1 MKKYLLGALA
11 LPLAFAACTNDDF
24 ESINNNESQALNGE
38 TIELPENFALVGA
51 KQNADTRAG
60 MVEDQS
66 GVDRLGWFPVAET
79 LNETTILDEKNWD
92 HIGLAWAGTSNDGK
106 VYTNYDFTHYGWLN
120 NDATAPN
127 YDNCNDN
134 VLTNGVW
141 FTGAIAQANQF
152 VKWNGS
158 AETQV
163 GDFYVTNHYEFN
175 KSTFTAA
182 GVGANRG
189 LFRTSFGTIFGGN
202 YVVYYP
208 YNPDLK
214 DIDYLKA
221 ISPSRF
227 TNAENAVKNINVKYD
242 GDYKSALAP
251 ELFNIG
257 RTSIEGGTQAAEFEL
272 HQLSGMIGVDVR
284 NESGVAINNIT
295 SVALYAKKGGFY
307 TSVSLDANKIAT
319 KDDVAKGAALYVNDG
334 KAETT
339 ATLISTA
346 ADASNGVNLTDDKY
360 TRFTFAALPTT
371 IDEYIV
377 IVQDKDGNSY
387 AEEGSN
393 LVIPAGKWADKITIT
408 LTKALSSAELYAY
421 DEASFATAL
430 AKANAFVGT
439 NGNKSTI
446 NLLGAVELTK
456 KDYNIRANVTVKAMT
471 ANDKLIITRQKGSSV
486 TLSAFIGSTLDCD
499 VDIQG
504 VGCCGLNPGLLNMNG
519 TLAANR
525 TINNFGSTIAFGKG
539 ATSGNKVTSI
549 IKGTINNTI
558 DKEDEAEKPS
568 SIVIGKYTTVSLYG
582 TLNNEEGNSVTVETA
597 GTTNTGED
605 GTLNIYAN
613 GKMLNNGDM
622 TIYGNVATEN
632 SGVFENYAN
641 VTVKVS
647 AQITGK
653 GVTYQDLD
661 AAYIC
666 EVNSL
671 VRYNDAINNSK
682 DAIHF
687 TTLVRFIDVNPDAD
701 VEYTLAPN
709 TTDGKITNKSDRP
722 IDFESAI
729 SAGNQLTLNG
739 KLDADGVTTIPTT
752 IGKLT
757 IVNGG
762 LTMKHANLTMAALEI
777 NHKEGVDRWTN
788 FQEVLKVTGNVDI
801 ANFNPGTAGDN
812 LLSFEKGVEIGGN
825 LTVNNTNSNNV
836 EFAKGTTST
845 INGGVTV
852 AKMGMMKF
860 EANSVTTIK
869 GDAGF
874 ANDGKVDITPQTA
887 VGGSD
892 VAARVICKSFTNFG
906 KTNNWLNGSYP
917 QDIL

>member
-60 MVEDQS
+60 MIAN
-66 GVDRLGWFPVAET
+66 RLGWFPVAET
-79 LNETTILDEKNWD
+79 LDATTILDEKNWD

-120 NDATAPN
+120 SDATEPV
-127 YDNCNDN
+127 YDKCKNN

-141 FTGAIAQANQF
+141 FTGDTDQPNQF

-158 AETQV
+158 AEAQV
-163 GDFYVTNHYEFN
+163 TGFYDTDHYN
-175 KSTFTAA
+175 FTEDVFKTV

-202 YVVYYP
+202 YLVYYP

-221 ISPSRF
+221 ISTNRF
-227 TNAENAVKNINVKYD
+227 MNAENKAVNIDEKYD

-251 ELFNIG
+251 ELFNVG
-257 RTSIEGGTQAAEFEL
+257 RTSIEGGTQAAEFTL
-272 HQLSGMIGVDVR
+272 AQLSGMIAVDVR
-284 NESGVAINNIT
+284 NESGNVINNIM

-319 KDDVAKGAALYVNDG
+319 NNDVAKGAALYVNDG

-346 ADASNGVNLTDDKY
+346 TDATYGVSLYDKQY

-377 IVQDKDGNSY
+377 IVQDKEGNSY

-393 LVIPAGKWADKITIT
+393 LVIPAGAWAGKITVT
-408 LTKALSSAELYAY
+408 LKKALNSAELYAY

-430 AKANAFVGT
+430 TKANAYVGT

-456 KDYNIRANVTVKAMT
+456 SYGINANVTVKAMT
-471 ANDKLIITRQKGSSV
+471 ANDKLIITRQKGTSV
-486 TLSAFIGSTLDCD
+486 TLSAFKNSTLDCD

-519 TLAANR
+519 NLAANR
-525 TINNFGSTIAFGKG
+525 TINNFGSKIVFGKD

-549 IKGTINNTI
+549 INGTINNTI
-558 DKEDEAEKPS
+558 DKEDEAETPS
-568 SIVIGKYTTVSLYG
+568 SIVIGKYTTVSLNG

-597 GTTNTGED
+597 ETGITGED

-622 TIYGNVATEN
+622 TIYGNVATQN
-632 SGVFENYAN
+632 GGAFENN
-641 VTVKVS
+641 ETVTVKVS

-653 GVTYQDLD
+653 GVTVQAED

-666 EVNSL
+666 EVNSE
-671 VRYNDAINNSK
+671 VRYNDAINNRE
-682 DAIHF
+682 DAIHP
-687 TTLVRFIDVNPDAD
+687 TTLVRFIDTATPAD

-709 TTDGKITNKSDRP
+709 TADGRITNKSDRT

-729 SAGNQLTLNG
+729 SAGKQLTLNG

-825 LTVNNTNSNNV
+825 LIVNNTNSNNV

-906 KTNNWLNGSYP
+906 DTNKWLNGSYP

>member
-38 TIELPENFALVGA
+38 AIELPENFALVGA

-60 MVEDQS
+60 MIN
-66 GVDRLGWFPVAET
+66 GHIGWFPVAEN
-79 LNETTILDEKNWD
+79 LDATTILDEKNWD

-106 VYTNYDFTHYGWLN
+106 VYTNYDFTHYGWLYN
-120 NDATAPN
+120 GETEPN
-127 YDNCNDN
+127 YDKCNDN

-141 FTGAIAQANQF
+141 FTGNATPTDQFKSAQGNVTTFWDSSNNIYKFDESAFQTAN
-152 VKWNGS
+152 
-158 AETQV
+158 V
-163 GDFYVTNHYEFN
+163 GE
-175 KSTFTAA
+175 
-182 GVGANRG
+182 NRG

-202 YVVYYP
+202 YLVYYP

-227 TNAENAVKNINVKYD
+227 TNADNKVVSINTTYN
-242 GDYKSALAP
+242 GDYRSALAP
-251 ELFNIG
+251 ELFNVG
-257 RTSIEGGTQAAEFEL
+257 RTSIEGGTQAAEFSL
-272 HQLSGMIGVDVR
+272 AQLSGMIGVDVR
-284 NESGVAINNIT
+284 NESGVEISNIT

-339 ATLISTA
+339 ATLISTS
-346 ADASNGVNLTDDKY
+346 ADASNGVNLTDDTY

-393 LVIPAGKWADKITIT
+393 LVIPAGAWADKITIT

-430 AKANAFVGT
+430 AKANAY
-439 NGNKSTI
+439 GNKSTI

-456 KDYNIRANVTVKAMT
+456 SYGINANVTVEAMT
-471 ANDKLIITRQKGSSV
+471 ANDKLIITRQKTNQV
-486 TLSAFIGSTLDCD
+486 TLSAFRGSTLDCD

-504 VGCCGLNPGLLNMNG
+504 VGCCGLKPGLLNMNG
-519 TLAANR
+519 NLAANR
-525 TINNFGSTIAFGKG
+525 TINNFGSKIVFGKD

-549 IKGTINNTI
+549 INGTINNTI
-558 DKEDEAEKPS
+558 DKEDEAETPS

-632 SGVFENYAN
+632 GGVFENYAN

-687 TTLVRFIDVNPDAD
+687 TTLVRFIDVNPVAD

-709 TTDGKITNKSDRP
+709 TTDGKITNKSDRT

-729 SAGNQLTLNG
+729 SAGKQLTLNG

-825 LTVNNTNSNNV
+825 LIVNNTNSNNV

-906 KTNNWLNGSYP
+906 DTNKWLNGSYP

>member
-141 FTGAIAQANQF
+141 FTGVNAQANQF

-163 GDFYVTNHYEFN
+163 TNFYVTDHYEFN

-257 RTSIEGGTQAAEFEL
+257 RTSIEGGTQAAEFTL
-272 HQLSGMIGVDVR
+272 AQLSGMIAVDVR
-284 NESGVAINNIT
+284 NESGAPINDIT
-295 SVALYAKKGGFY
+295 SVALYAKEGGFY

-319 KDDVAKGAALYVNDG
+319 NGDVTKGAALYVNDG

-346 ADASNGVNLTDDKY
+346 ADASNGVDLTDDTY

-393 LVIPAGKWADKITIT
+393 LVIPAGAWADKITIT

-421 DEASFATAL
+421 DEASFETAL
-430 AKANAFVGT
+430 IKANAYVAT
-439 NGNKSTI
+439 PGNTSVI

-456 KDYNIRANVTVKAMT
+456 NYTIKANVTVKAMT

-519 TLAANR
+519 NLAANR
-525 TINNFGSTIAFGKG
+525 TINNFGSKIVFGKD

-549 IKGTINNTI
+549 INGTINNTI
-558 DKEDEAEKPS
+558 DKEDEAETPS
-568 SIVIGKYTTVSLYG
+568 SIEIGAYTTVSLNG
-582 TLNNEEGNSVTVETA
+582 TLNNEKGNSVTVKA
-597 GTTNTGED
+597 GDGITGND
-605 GTLNIYAN
+605 GTLNIYED
-613 GKMLNNGDM
+613 GKMFNNGDM
-622 TIYGNVATEN
+622 TIYGNVATQN
-632 SGVFENYAN
+632 GGAFENYAT

-653 GVTYQDLD
+653 GVTVQAEN

-682 DAIHF
+682 DAIHY
-687 TTLVRFIDVNPDAD
+687 TTLVRFIDVNPVAD
-701 VEYTLAPN
+701 VEYTFAPN
-709 TTDGKITNKSDRP
+709 TADGRITNKSDRT
-722 IDFESAI
+722 IDFESSI
-729 SAGNQLTLNG
+729 SAGKQLTLNG
-739 KLDADGVTTIPTT
+739 KLDVDGVTTIPTT

-762 LTMKHANLTMAALEI
+762 LTMKHANLTLAALEI
-777 NHKEGVDRWTN
+777 NHKTGVDRWTN
-788 FQEVLKVTGNVDI
+788 FQELLKVTGNVDI
-801 ANFNPGTAGDN
+801 TNFNPGSAGDN
-812 LLSFEKGVEIGGN
+812 LLSFVKGVEIGGN
-825 LTVNNTNSNNV
+825 LIVNNTNGKNV
-836 EFAKGTTST
+836 VFAKGTTSS

-852 AKMGMMKF
+852 KTNGMMKF

-887 VGGSD
+887 VSGSD

-906 KTNNWLNGSYP
+906 DISKWLNGSYP

>member
-1 MKKYLLGALA
+1 M
-11 LPLAFAACTNDDF
+11 
-24 ESINNNESQALNGE
+24 NGE

-60 MVEDQS
+60 MIEN
-66 GVDRLGWFPVAET
+66 RLGWFPVAET
-79 LNETTILDEKNWD
+79 LDATTILDEKNWD

-120 NDATAPN
+120 SDATEPV
-127 YDNCNDN
+127 YDKCKNN

-141 FTGAIAQANQF
+141 FTDDTDQPNQF

-158 AETQV
+158 AEAQV
-163 GDFYVTNHYEFN
+163 TDFYDTDHYN
-175 KSTFTAA
+175 FTEDVFKTV

-257 RTSIEGGTQAAEFEL
+257 RTSIEGGTQAAEFTL
-272 HQLSGMIGVDVR
+272 AQLSGMIAVDVR
-284 NESGVAINNIT
+284 NESGAPINDIT
-295 SVALYAKKGGFY
+295 SVALYAKEGGFY

-319 KDDVAKGAALYVNDG
+319 NGDVTKGAALYVNDG

-346 ADASNGVNLTDDKY
+346 ADASNGVDLTDDTY

-377 IVQDKDGNSY
+377 IVQDKEGNSY

-393 LVIPAGKWADKITIT
+393 LVIPAGAWADKITIT

-430 AKANAFVGT
+430 TKANAYVAT
-439 NGNKSTI
+439 PGNTSVI
-446 NLLGAVELTK
+446 NLLGAVELTNN
-456 KDYNIRANVTVKAMT
+456 YNIKANVIVKAMT

-486 TLSAFIGSTLDCD
+486 ILSAFIGSTLDCD

-519 TLAANR
+519 NLAANR
-525 TINNFGSTIAFGKG
+525 TINNFGSEIVFGKG

-549 IKGTINNTI
+549 INGTINNTI
-558 DKEDEAEKPS
+558 DKEDEAETPS

-632 SGVFENYAN
+632 AGVFENYAN

-653 GVTYQDLD
+653 GVTYQDLN

-687 TTLVRFIDVNPDAD
+687 TTLVRFIDVNPAND
-701 VEYTLAPN
+701 VVYTLVPN
-709 TTDGKITNKSDRP
+709 TTDGKITNKNGRP

-729 SAGNQLTLNG
+729 SAGKQLTLNG

-762 LTMKHANLTMAALEI
+762 LTMNHADLTMGALEI
-777 NHKEGVDRWTN
+777 NHKETVNRWTN
-788 FQEVLKVTGNVDI
+788 FQEVVKVTGDVDI
-801 ANFNPGTAGDN
+801 ANFNPGSAGDN

-906 KTNNWLNGSYP
+906 NTNKWLNGSYP

>member
-24 ESINNNESQALNGE
+24 ENINNNESQALNGE

-60 MVEDQS
+60 MINN
-66 GVDRLGWFPVAET
+66 RLGWFPVAQT
-79 LNETTILDEKNWD
+79 LDATTILDEKNWD

-120 NDATAPN
+120 SGETEPN
-127 YDNCNDN
+127 YDKCNDN

-141 FTGAIAQANQF
+141 FTGDSNQQNQF

-158 AETQV
+158 AEAQV
-163 GDFYVTNHYEFN
+163 TSFYDTDHYQFN
-175 KSTFTAA
+175 ENKFQTA

-202 YVVYYP
+202 YLVYYP

-227 TNAENAVKNINVKYD
+227 TNAENSTVDINASYN

-251 ELFNIG
+251 ELFNVG
-257 RTSIEGGTQAAEFEL
+257 RTSIEGGTQAAEFTL
-272 HQLSGMIGVDVR
+272 AQLSGMIAVDVR
-284 NESGVAINNIT
+284 NESGSTISNIT

-319 KDDVAKGAALYVNDG
+319 NNDVTKGAALYVNDG

-346 ADASNGVNLTDDKY
+346 ANASDGVNLDNNKY

-387 AEEGSN
+387 AEGGSN
-393 LVIPAGKWADKITIT
+393 LVIPAGAWADKITIT

-430 AKANAFVGT
+430 TKANNFVGT

-456 KDYNIRANVTVKAMT
+456 SYNIKANVTVKAMT
-471 ANDKLIITRQKGSSV
+471 ANDKLIITRQEGSSR
-486 TLSAFIGSTLDCD
+486 TLFAYKNSTLDCD

-504 VGCCGLNPGLLNMNG
+504 VGCCGLKPGLLNMNG
-519 TLAANR
+519 NLAANR
-525 TINNFGSTIAFGKG
+525 TINNFGSKIVFSKDAV
-539 ATSGNKVTSI
+539 SNNKVTSI
-549 IKGTINNTI
+549 INGTINNTI
-558 DKEDEAEKPS
+558 DKEDEAKTPS
-568 SIVIGKYTTVSLYG
+568 SIVIEEHTTVSLYG
-582 TLNNEEGNSVTVETA
+582 TLNNEEGNSVTVNTA
-597 GTTNTGED
+597 GNGITGDD

-622 TIYGNVATEN
+622 TIYGNVATQN
-632 SGVFENYAN
+632 GGAFENYAT

-653 GVTYQDLD
+653 GVTVQAED

-666 EVNSL
+666 EVNSE
-671 VRYNDAINNSK
+671 VRYNDAINNRE
-682 DAIHF
+682 DAIHP
-687 TTLVRFIDVNPDAD
+687 TTLVRFIDTATPAD

-709 TTDGKITNKSDRP
+709 TTDGKITNKSDRT

-729 SAGNQLTLNG
+729 SAGKQLTLNG

-777 NHKEGVDRWTN
+777 NHKEGVNRWTN

-801 ANFNPGTAGDN
+801 ANFNPGTASDK
-812 LLSFEKGVEIGGN
+812 LLSFERGVEIGGN

-852 AKMGMMKF
+852 AKMGLMKF

-887 VGGSD
+887 VDGSD

-906 KTNNWLNGSYP
+906 DTSKWLNGSYP

>member
-60 MVEDQS
+60 LIGGAV
-66 GVDRLGWFPVAET
+66 GWFPVAQT
-79 LNETTILDEKNWD
+79 LDAQTILDEKNWD
-92 HIGLAWAGTSNDGK
+92 HIGLAWAGTSNDGQ

-120 NDATAPN
+120 NGETEPD
-127 YDNCNDN
+127 YDKCNNN

-141 FTGAIAQANQF
+141 FTGDATQTSQF
-152 VKWNGS
+152 KNVDGNVTAFWNS
-158 AETQV
+158 
-163 GDFYVTNHYEFN
+163 TNYKFDE
-175 KSTFTAA
+175 STFNTA

-202 YVVYYP
+202 YLVYYP

-221 ISPSRF
+221 ISPIKFQRVDA
-227 TNAENAVKNINVKYD
+227 TTCTINTGYT
-242 GDYKSALAP
+242 GDNLKAIAP
-251 ELFNIG
+251 DLFMVG
-257 RTSIEGGTQAAEFEL
+257 RTRIDGGTQAAEFSL
-272 HQLSGMIGVDVR
+272 AQLSGMILVDVE
-284 NESGVAINNIT
+284 NKSGYDIDNIA

-319 KDDVAKGAALYVNDG
+319 NNDVVAKGEALYVEDG
-334 KAETT
+334 KAEKT

-346 ADASNGVNLTDDKY
+346 VDPSTGFTLGNNKY

-377 IVQDKDGNSY
+377 IVQDKDGNSC
-387 AEEGSN
+387 AIPGTN
-393 LVIPAGKWADKITIT
+393 LIVEPFKWSKVTVT
-408 LTKALSSAELYAY
+408 LNKALSSAELYAY

-430 AKANAFVGT
+430 TKANAYVAT
-439 NGNKSTI
+439 PGNTSVI
-446 NLLGAVELTK
+446 NLLGAVELTNN
-456 KDYNIRANVTVKAMT
+456 YNIKANVTVKAMT

-504 VGCCGLNPGLLNMNG
+504 VGCCSLNPGLLNMNG
-519 TLAANR
+519 NLAANR
-525 TINNFGSTIAFGKG
+525 TINNFGSKIVFGKG
-539 ATSGNKVTSI
+539 ATSVNKVTSI
-549 IKGTINNTI
+549 INGTINNTI
-558 DKEDEAEKPS
+558 DKEDEAETPS
-568 SIVIGKYTTVSLYG
+568 SIVIEKYTTVSLYG
-582 TLNNEEGNSVTVETA
+582 TLNNEEGNSLTVETA
-597 GTTNTGED
+597 GTGQTGDD

-622 TIYGNVATEN
+622 TIYGNVATQN
-632 SGVFENYAN
+632 GGAFENYAT

-653 GVTYQDLD
+653 GVTVQAED

-666 EVNSL
+666 EVNSE
-671 VRYNDAINNSK
+671 VRYNDAINNRE
-682 DAIHF
+682 DAIHP
-687 TTLVRFIDVNPDAD
+687 TTLVRFIDVNPAND
-701 VEYTLAPN
+701 VVYTLVPN
-709 TTDGKITNKSDRP
+709 TTDGKITNKNGRP

-729 SAGNQLTLNG
+729 LAGKQLTLNG

-762 LTMKHANLTMAALEI
+762 LTMNHADLTMGALEI
-777 NHKEGVDRWTN
+777 NHKETVNRWTN
-788 FQEVLKVTGNVDI
+788 FQEVVKVTGDVDI
-801 ANFNPGTAGDN
+801 TNFNPGTAGDN

-825 LTVNNTNSNNV
+825 LTVDNTNSNNV

-845 INGGVTV
+845 INGNVTV
-852 AKMGMMKF
+852 KTNGKMKF
-860 EANSVTTIK
+860 EANSVTTIY
-869 GDAGF
+869 GDDGF
-874 ANDGKVDITPQTA
+874 DNNGQVDITPQTK
-887 VGGSD
+887 VNGTD
-892 VAARVICKSFTNFG
+892 VAARVICKKFTNFG
-906 KTNNWLNGSYP
+906 DTNKWLNGSYP
-917 QDIL
+917 QDILE

>member
-60 MVEDQS
+60 MVEDQY

-79 LNETTILDEKNWD
+79 LDKTTILDEKNWD

-141 FTGAIAQANQF
+141 FTGAIVQANQF
-152 VKWNGS
+152 VRWNGS

-163 GDFYVTNHYEFN
+163 DNFYVTDHYEFN

-227 TNAENAVKNINVKYD
+227 TNADNAVKNINVKYD

-272 HQLSGMIGVDVR
+272 RQLSGMIAVDVR
-284 NESGVAINNIT
+284 NESGALINDIT
-295 SVALYAKKGGFY
+295 SVALYAKEGGFY

-319 KDDVAKGAALYVNDG
+319 NGDVAKGAALYVNDG

-346 ADASNGVNLTDDKY
+346 ADASNGVDLTDDTY

-377 IVQDKDGNSY
+377 IVQDKEGNSY

-393 LVIPAGKWADKITIT
+393 LVIPAGAWADKITIT
-408 LTKALSSAELYAY
+408 LTKALNSAELYAY

-430 AKANAFVGT
+430 TKANAYVAT
-439 NGNKSTI
+439 PGNTSVI

-456 KDYNIRANVTVKAMT
+456 NYNIRANVTVKAMT

-539 ATSGNKVTSI
+539 ASALNRVTSI
-549 IKGTINNTI
+549 INGTINNTI
-558 DKEDEAEKPS
+558 DEEDEAKTPS
-568 SIVIGKYTTVSLYG
+568 SIEIGAFTTVSLNG
-582 TLNNEEGNSVTVETA
+582 TLNNEEGNSVTIIA
-597 GTTNTGED
+597 GDGDTGND

-622 TIYGNVATEN
+622 TIYGNVATQN
-632 SGVFENYAN
+632 GGAFENN
-641 VTVKVS
+641 ETVTVKVS

-653 GVTYQDLD
+653 GVTVQAED

-666 EVNSL
+666 EVNSE
-671 VRYNDAINNSK
+671 VRYNDAINNK
-682 DAIHF
+682 EDAIHP
-687 TTLVRFIDVNPDAD
+687 TTLVRFIDTATPAD

-709 TTDGKITNKSDRP
+709 TANGRITNKSDRN

-762 LTMKHANLTMAALEI
+762 LTMNHADLTMGALEI
-777 NHKEGVDRWTN
+777 NHKETVDRWTN
-788 FQEVLKVTGNVDI
+788 FKEVVKVTGNVDI
-801 ANFNPGTAGDN
+801 TNFNPGTAGN
-812 LLSFEKGVEIGGN
+812 KLLSFEKGVKFGGN
-825 LTVNNTNSNNV
+825 LTVDNTNSNYV

-852 AKMGMMKF
+852 NPNGKMKF
-860 EANSVTTIK
+860 EANSVTTIY
-869 GDAGF
+869 GDDGF
-874 ANDGKVDITPQTA
+874 DNNGQVDITPQTK
-887 VGGSD
+887 VSGTD
-892 VAARVICKSFTNFG
+892 VAARVICKKFTNFG
-906 KTNNWLNGSYP
+906 NTSKWQNGSYP
-917 QDIL
+917 QDILE

>member
-60 MVEDQS
+60 LIGGAV
-66 GVDRLGWFPVAET
+66 GWFPVAQTLDET
-79 LNETTILDEKNWD
+79 SILDEKNWD
-92 HIGLAWAGTSNDGK
+92 HIGLAWVGTSNDGQ

-120 NDATAPN
+120 NGEKEPK
-127 YDNCNDN
+127 YDKCNDN

-141 FTGAIAQANQF
+141 FTGDANQANQF
-152 VKWNGS
+152 KDVNGYVADFWNGTS
-158 AETQV
+158 YKFDE
-163 GDFYVTNHYEFN
+163 
-175 KSTFTAA
+175 STFNTV

-202 YVVYYP
+202 YLVYYP

-221 ISPSRF
+221 ISPIKFQRVDA
-227 TNAENAVKNINVKYD
+227 TTCTINTVYD
-242 GDYKSALAP
+242 DKLNFLKAIAP
-251 ELFNIG
+251 DLFMVG
-257 RTSIEGGTQAAEFEL
+257 RTSIDGGTQAAEFSL
-272 HQLSGMIGVDVR
+272 AQLSGMILVDVE
-284 NESGVAINNIT
+284 NKSGNDINNIA

-334 KAETT
+334 KAEKT

-346 ADASNGVNLTDDKY
+346 VDPSTGFTLERNKY

-387 AEEGSN
+387 AIPGTN
-393 LVIPAGKWADKITIT
+393 LIVKPFEWSKVTVT
-408 LTKALSSAELYAY
+408 LNDELSSAELYAY

-430 AKANAFVGT
+430 TKANAYVAT
-439 NGNKSTI
+439 PGNTSVI
-446 NLLGAVELTK
+446 NLLGAVELTQSYDIK
-456 KDYNIRANVTVKAMT
+456 ANVTVKAMT
-471 ANDKLIITRQKGSSV
+471 ANDKLIITRQKGTSV
-486 TLSAFIGSTLDCD
+486 TLSAFKHSTLDCD

-504 VGCCGLNPGLLNMNG
+504 RGCCDLYPGLLNMNG
-519 TLAANR
+519 NLEANR
-525 TINNFGSTIAFGKG
+525 TINNFGSKIVFGKY
-539 ATSGNKVTSI
+539 ASALNRVTSI
-549 IKGTINNTI
+549 INGTINNTI
-558 DKEDEAEKPS
+558 DEEDEAKIPS
-568 SIVIGKYTTVSLYG
+568 SIEIGAFTTVSLNG
-582 TLNNEEGNSVTVETA
+582 TLNNEEGNSVTIIA
-597 GTTNTGED
+597 GDGDTGND

-622 TIYGNVATEN
+622 TIYGNVATQN
-632 SGVFENYAN
+632 GGAFENN
-641 VTVKVS
+641 ETVTVKVS

-653 GVTYQDLD
+653 GVTVQAED

-666 EVNSL
+666 EVNSE
-671 VRYNDAINNSK
+671 VRYNDAINNK
-682 DAIHF
+682 EDAIHP
-687 TTLVRFIDVNPDAD
+687 TTLVRFIDTATPAD

-709 TTDGKITNKSDRP
+709 TANGRITNKSDRN

-729 SAGNQLTLNG
+729 SAGKQLTLNG

-762 LTMKHANLTMAALEI
+762 LTMNHADLTMGALEI
-777 NHKEGVDRWTN
+777 NHKETVNRWTN
-788 FQEVLKVTGNVDI
+788 FQEVVKVTGNVDI
-801 ANFNPGTAGDN
+801 TNFNPGTAGN
-812 LLSFEKGVEIGGN
+812 KLLSFEKGVEFGGN
-825 LTVNNTNSNNV
+825 LTVDNTNSNYV

-845 INGGVTV
+845 IDGGVTV
-852 AKMGMMKF
+852 NPNGKMKF
-860 EANSVTTIK
+860 EANSVTTIY
-869 GDAGF
+869 GDDGF
-874 ANDGKVDITPQTA
+874 DNNGQVDITPQTK
-887 VGGSD
+887 VSGTD
-892 VAARVICKSFTNFG
+892 VAARVICKKFTNFG
-906 KTNNWLNGSYP
+906 NTSKWLNGSYP
-917 QDIL
+917 QDILE

>member
-60 MVEDQS
+60 LI
-66 GVDRLGWFPVAET
+66 GGAIGWFPVAQT
-79 LNETTILDEKNWD
+79 LDAKTILDEKNWD
-92 HIGLAWAGTSNDGK
+92 HIGLAWAGTLNDGK

-120 NDATAPN
+120 NGETEPD
-127 YDNCNDN
+127 YDKCNDD

-141 FTGAIAQANQF
+141 FTGDATQANQF
-152 VKWNGS
+152 KNAKGN
-158 AETQV
+158 
-163 GDFYVTNHYEFN
+163 VTNFWNSTSYKFDE
-175 KSTFTAA
+175 STFNAA

-202 YVVYYP
+202 YLVYYP

-221 ISPSRF
+221 ISPIKFQRVDA
-227 TNAENAVKNINVKYD
+227 TTCVINTEYT
-242 GDYKSALAP
+242 GDNLKAIAP
-251 ELFNIG
+251 DLFMVG
-257 RTSIEGGTQAAEFEL
+257 RTRIDGGTQAAEFSL
-272 HQLSGMIGVDVR
+272 AQLSGMILVDVE
-284 NESGVAINNIT
+284 NKSGNDINNIA

-307 TSVSLDANKIAT
+307 TSVSLDANKIAINN
-319 KDDVAKGAALYVNDG
+319 DVVAKGEALYVEDG
-334 KAETT
+334 KAEKT

-346 ADASNGVNLTDDKY
+346 VDPSTGFTLEKNKY

-387 AEEGSN
+387 AIPGTN
-393 LVIPAGKWADKITIT
+393 LIVEPFKWSKVTVT
-408 LTKALSSAELYAY
+408 LNKALSSAELYAY
-421 DEASFATAL
+421 DEASFKTAL
-430 AKANAFVGT
+430 AKANAYVAT
-439 NGNKSTI
+439 AGNTSVI

-456 KDYNIRANVTVKAMT
+456 SYGINANVTVKAMT
-471 ANDKLIITRQKGSSV
+471 ANDKLIITRHKGTSV
-486 TLSAFIGSTLDCD
+486 TLSAFKHSTLDCD

-504 VGCCGLNPGLLNMNG
+504 KGCCDLYPGVLNMNG
-519 TLAANR
+519 NLAANR
-525 TINNFGSTIAFGKG
+525 TINNFGSKIVFGKD

-549 IKGTINNTI
+549 INGTINNTI
-558 DKEDEAEKPS
+558 DKEDEAETPS

-597 GTTNTGED
+597 GSGSTGED

-632 SGVFENYAN
+632 GGAFENN
-641 VTVKVS
+641 ETITVKVS
-647 AQITGK
+647 AQITGQ
-653 GVTYQDLD
+653 GVNNQAKD

-666 EVNSL
+666 EVNSE
-671 VRYNDAINNSK
+671 VRYNDAINNK
-682 DAIHF
+682 EDAIHP
-687 TTLVRFIDVNPDAD
+687 TTLVRFIDTATPAD
-701 VEYTLAPN
+701 VAYALAPN
-709 TTDGKITNKSDRP
+709 TADGRITNKNGRT

-729 SAGNQLTLNG
+729 TKGYILTLNG
-739 KLDADGVTTIPTT
+739 KTEDGVTIPTT

-757 IVNGG
+757 IVGG
-762 LTMKHANLTMAALEI
+762 GFVMQHANLTMAALEI
-777 NHKEGVDRWTN
+777 NHKDAVNKWTN
-788 FQEVLKVTGNVDI
+788 IQEVLKVTGDVNI
-801 ANFNPGTAGDN
+801 KNFNPGTAGDK

-825 LTVNNTNSNNV
+825 LVVDNTNSNNV

-845 INGGVTV
+845 IDGGVTV
-852 AKMGMMKF
+852 NPNGMMKF
-860 EANSVTTIK
+860 EANSVTTIY

-874 ANDGKVDITPQTA
+874 DNKGKVDITPQTQ
-887 VGGSD
+887 VSGTD
-892 VAARVICKSFTNFG
+892 VAARVICKSFTHFG
-906 KTNNWLNGSYP
+906 DTNKWLNGSYP

>member
-24 ESINNNESQALNGE
+24 ESISNNESQALNGE

-60 MVEDQS
+60 LIGGAV
-66 GVDRLGWFPVAET
+66 GWFPVAQT
-79 LNETTILDEKNWD
+79 LDAQTILDEKNWD
-92 HIGLAWAGTSNDGK
+92 HIGLAWAGTSNDGQ

-120 NDATAPN
+120 NGETEPD
-127 YDNCNDN
+127 YDKCNNN

-141 FTGAIAQANQF
+141 FTGDATQTSQF
-152 VKWNGS
+152 KNVDGNVTAFWNS
-158 AETQV
+158 TSYKFDE
-163 GDFYVTNHYEFN
+163 
-175 KSTFTAA
+175 STFNTA

-202 YVVYYP
+202 YLVYYP

-221 ISPSRF
+221 ISPIKFQRVDA
-227 TNAENAVKNINVKYD
+227 TTCTINTGYT
-242 GDYKSALAP
+242 GDNLKAIAP
-251 ELFNIG
+251 DLFMVG
-257 RTSIEGGTQAAEFEL
+257 RTRIDGGTQAAEFSL
-272 HQLSGMIGVDVR
+272 AQLSGMILVDVE
-284 NESGVAINNIT
+284 NKSGYDIDNIA

-319 KDDVAKGAALYVNDG
+319 NNDVVAKGEALYVEDG
-334 KAETT
+334 KAKKT

-346 ADASNGVNLTDDKY
+346 VDPTNGFKLENNKY

-387 AEEGSN
+387 AIPGTN
-393 LVIPAGKWADKITIT
+393 LIVNPFDWSKVTVTLNDK
-408 LTKALSSAELYAY
+408 LSSAELYAY
-421 DEASFATAL
+421 DEASFDTAL
-430 AKANAFVGT
+430 KKANDYGD
-439 NGNKSTI
+439 KSTI

-456 KDYNIRANVTVKAMT
+456 SYGIKANVTVKAMT
-471 ANDKLIITRQKGSSV
+471 ANDKLIITRQKTNQV
-486 TLSAFIGSTLDCD
+486 TLSAFRGSTLDCD

-504 VGCCGLNPGLLNMNG
+504 VGCCGLKPGLLNMNG
-519 TLAANR
+519 NLAANR
-525 TINNFGSTIAFGKG
+525 TINNFGSKIVFGKD
-539 ATSGNKVTSI
+539 ASALNRVTSKI
-549 IKGTINNTI
+549 NGTINNTI
-558 DKEDEAEKPS
+558 DEEDEAKRLS
-568 SIVIGKYTTVSLYG
+568 SIEIGAFTTVSLNG
-582 TLNNEEGNSVTVETA
+582 TLNNEEGNSVTIIA
-597 GTTNTGED
+597 GDGDTGND

-622 TIYGNVATEN
+622 TIYGNVATQN
-632 SGVFENYAN
+632 GGMFENN
-641 VTVKVS
+641 ETVTVKVS

-653 GVTYQDLD
+653 GVTDQAKN

-666 EVNSL
+666 EVNSE
-671 VRYNDAINNSK
+671 VRYNDAINNRE
-682 DAIHF
+682 DAIHP
-687 TTLVRFIDVNPDAD
+687 TTLVRFIDTATPAD

-739 KLDADGVTTIPTT
+739 KLDADGETTIPTT

-762 LTMKHANLTMAALEI
+762 LTMNHADLTMAALEI
-777 NHKEGVDRWTN
+777 NHKETVNRWTN
-788 FQEVLKVTGNVDI
+788 FQEVVKVTGNVDI
-801 ANFNPGTAGDN
+801 TNFNPGTAGDK
-812 LLSFEKGVEIGGN
+812 LLSFEKGVEFGGN
-825 LTVNNTNSNNV
+825 LTVDNTNSNNV

-845 INGGVTV
+845 INGNVIVKTNG
-852 AKMGMMKF
+852 KMKF
-860 EANSVTTIK
+860 EANSVTTIY
-869 GDAGF
+869 GDDGF
-874 ANDGKVDITPQTA
+874 DNNGQVDITPQTK
-887 VGGSD
+887 VSGTD
-892 VAARVICKSFTNFG
+892 VAARVICKRFTNFG
-906 KTNNWLNGSYP
+906 NTSKWLNGSYP
-917 QDIL
+917 QDILE

>member
-38 TIELPENFALVGA
+38 AIELPENFALVGA

-60 MVEDQS
+60 MIN
-66 GVDRLGWFPVAET
+66 GHIGWFPVAEN
-79 LNETTILDEKNWD
+79 LDATTILDEKNWD

-106 VYTNYDFTHYGWLN
+106 VYTNYDFTHYGWLYN
-120 NDATAPN
+120 GETEPN
-127 YDNCNDN
+127 YDKCNDN

-141 FTGAIAQANQF
+141 FTGNATSTDQFKSAQGNVTTFWDSSNNIYKFDESAFQTAN
-152 VKWNGS
+152 
-158 AETQV
+158 V
-163 GDFYVTNHYEFN
+163 GE
-175 KSTFTAA
+175 
-182 GVGANRG
+182 NRG

-202 YVVYYP
+202 YLVYYP

-227 TNAENAVKNINVKYD
+227 TNADNKVVSINTTYN
-242 GDYKSALAP
+242 GDYRSALAP
-251 ELFNIG
+251 ELFNVG
-257 RTSIEGGTQAAEFEL
+257 RTSIEGGTQAAEFSL
-272 HQLSGMIGVDVR
+272 AQLSGMIGVDVR
-284 NESGVAINNIT
+284 NESGVEISNIT

-339 ATLISTA
+339 ATLISTS
-346 ADASNGVNLTDDKY
+346 ADASNGVNLTDDTY

-393 LVIPAGKWADKITIT
+393 LVIPAGAWADKITIT

-430 AKANAFVGT
+430 AKANAY
-439 NGNKSTI
+439 GNKSTI

-456 KDYNIRANVTVKAMT
+456 SYGINANVTVEAMT
-471 ANDKLIITRQKGSSV
+471 ANDKLIITRQKTNQV
-486 TLSAFIGSTLDCD
+486 TLSAFRGSTLDCD

-504 VGCCGLNPGLLNMNG
+504 VGCCGLKPGLLNMNG
-519 TLAANR
+519 NLAANR
-525 TINNFGSTIAFGKG
+525 TINNFGSKIVFGKD

-549 IKGTINNTI
+549 INGTINNTI
-558 DKEDEAEKPS
+558 DKEDEAETPS

-632 SGVFENYAN
+632 GGVFENYAN

-687 TTLVRFIDVNPDAD
+687 TTLVRFIDVNPVAD

-709 TTDGKITNKSDRP
+709 TTDGKITNKSDRT

-729 SAGNQLTLNG
+729 SAGKQLTLNG

-825 LTVNNTNSNNV
+825 LIVNNTNSNNV

-906 KTNNWLNGSYP
+906 DTNKWLNGSYP

>member
-38 TIELPENFALVGA
+38 AIELPENFALVGA

-60 MVEDQS
+60 MIN
-66 GVDRLGWFPVAET
+66 GHIGWFPVAEN
-79 LNETTILDEKNWD
+79 LDATTILDEKNWD

-106 VYTNYDFTHYGWLN
+106 VYTNYDFTHYGWLYN
-120 NDATAPN
+120 GETEPN
-127 YDNCNDN
+127 YDKCNDN

-141 FTGAIAQANQF
+141 FTGNATPTDQFKNAQGNVTTFWDSSNNIYKFDESAFQTAN
-152 VKWNGS
+152 
-158 AETQV
+158 V
-163 GDFYVTNHYEFN
+163 GE
-175 KSTFTAA
+175 
-182 GVGANRG
+182 NRG

-202 YVVYYP
+202 YLVYYP

-227 TNAENAVKNINVKYD
+227 TNADNKVVSINTTYN
-242 GDYKSALAP
+242 GDYRSALAP
-251 ELFNIG
+251 ELFNVG
-257 RTSIEGGTQAAEFEL
+257 RTSIEGGTQAAEFSL
-272 HQLSGMIGVDVR
+272 AQLSGMIGVDVR
-284 NESGVAINNIT
+284 NESGVEISNIT

-346 ADASNGVNLTDDKY
+346 ADASNGVNLTDDTY

-393 LVIPAGKWADKITIT
+393 LVIPAGAWADKITIT

-430 AKANAFVGT
+430 AKANAY
-439 NGNKSTI
+439 GNKSTI

-456 KDYNIRANVTVKAMT
+456 SYGINANVTVEAMT
-471 ANDKLIITRQKGSSV
+471 ANDKLIITRQKTNQV
-486 TLSAFIGSTLDCD
+486 TLSAFRGSTLDCD

-504 VGCCGLNPGLLNMNG
+504 VGCCGLKPGLLNMNG
-519 TLAANR
+519 NLAANR
-525 TINNFGSTIAFGKG
+525 TINNFGSKIVFGKD

-549 IKGTINNTI
+549 INGTINNTI
-558 DKEDEAEKPS
+558 DKEDEAETPS

-632 SGVFENYAN
+632 GGVFENYAN

-687 TTLVRFIDVNPDAD
+687 TTLVRFIDVNPVAD

-709 TTDGKITNKSDRP
+709 TTDGKITNKSDRT

-729 SAGNQLTLNG
+729 SAGKQLTLNG

-762 LTMKHANLTMAALEI
+762 LKMKHANLTMAALEI

-825 LTVNNTNSNNV
+825 LIVNNTNSNNV

-906 KTNNWLNGSYP
+906 DTNKWLNGSYP

>member
-60 MVEDQS
+60 MVEDQF
-66 GVDRLGWFPVAET
+66 GFDRLGWFPVAET

-141 FTGAIAQANQF
+141 FTGDIAQANQF
-152 VKWNGS
+152 VKWNAS

-163 GDFYVTNHYEFN
+163 ADFYVTDHYEFN

-257 RTSIEGGTQAAEFEL
+257 RTSIEGGTQAAEFRL
-272 HQLSGMIGVDVR
+272 DQLSGMIAVDVR
-284 NESGVAINNIT
+284 NDSGDPINDIT
-295 SVALYAKKGGFY
+295 SVALYAKEGGFY

-319 KDDVAKGAALYVNDG
+319 KDDVTKGAALYVNDG

-346 ADASNGVNLTDDKY
+346 ADASNGVDLTDDTY

-377 IVQDKDGNSY
+377 IVQDKEGNSY

-393 LVIPAGKWADKITIT
+393 LVIPAGAWADKITIT

-421 DEASFATAL
+421 DEASFETAL
-430 AKANAFVGT
+430 AKANAY
-439 NGNKSTI
+439 GNKSTI

-456 KDYNIRANVTVKAMT
+456 SYGINANVTVEAMT
-471 ANDKLIITRQKGSSV
+471 ANDKLIITRQKTNQV
-486 TLSAFIGSTLDCD
+486 ILSAFKGSTLDCD

-504 VGCCGLNPGLLNMNG
+504 VGCCGLYPGLLNMNG
-519 TLAANR
+519 NLAANR
-525 TINNFGSTIAFGKG
+525 TINNFGSKIVFGKY

-549 IKGTINNTI
+549 IYGTINNTI
-558 DKEDEAEKPS
+558 DKEDEAETPS
-568 SIVIGKYTTVSLYG
+568 SIEIGKYTTVSLYG
-582 TLNNEEGNSVTVETA
+582 TLNNKEGNSVTVETA
-597 GTTNTGED
+597 GSGSTGED
-605 GTLNIYAN
+605 GTLNIYTN

-632 SGVFENYAN
+632 GGAFENN
-641 VTVKVS
+641 ETVTVKVS

-653 GVTYQDLD
+653 GVTVQAKD

-666 EVNSL
+666 EVNSE
-671 VRYNDAINNSK
+671 VRYNDAINNK
-682 DAIHF
+682 EDAIHP
-687 TTLVRFIDVNPDAD
+687 TTLVRFIDTATPAD
-701 VEYTLAPN
+701 VTYILAPN
-709 TTDGKITNKSDRP
+709 TAEGKITNKNGRT

-729 SAGNQLTLNG
+729 SAGYQLKING
-739 KLDADGVTTIPTT
+739 KLDADGITTIPTT

-762 LTMKHANLTMAALEI
+762 LTMGHADLTMAALEI
-777 NHKEGVDRWTN
+777 NHKKGVNRWTN
-788 FQEVLKVTGNVDI
+788 FQEVLKVTDNVDI
-801 ANFNPGTAGDN
+801 ANFNPGTAGDK

-825 LTVNNTNSNNV
+825 LVVNNTNNNNV

-852 AKMGMMKF
+852 TKMGMMKF

-869 GDAGF
+869 GDTGF
-874 ANDGKVDITPQTA
+874 DNNGKVDITPQTA

-892 VAARVICKSFTNFG
+892 VAARVICKFFTNFG
-906 KTNNWLNGSYP
+906 DTNKWLNGSYP

>member
-38 TIELPENFALVGA
+38 AIELPENFALVGA

-60 MVEDQS
+60 MIN
-66 GVDRLGWFPVAET
+66 GHIGWFPVAEN
-79 LNETTILDEKNWD
+79 LDATTILDEKNWD

-106 VYTNYDFTHYGWLN
+106 VYTNYDFTHYGWLYN
-120 NDATAPN
+120 GETEPN
-127 YDNCNDN
+127 YDKCNDN

-141 FTGAIAQANQF
+141 FTGNATPTDQFKNAQGNVTTFWDSSNNIYKFDESAFQTAN
-152 VKWNGS
+152 
-158 AETQV
+158 V
-163 GDFYVTNHYEFN
+163 GE
-175 KSTFTAA
+175 
-182 GVGANRG
+182 NRG

-202 YVVYYP
+202 YLVYYP

-227 TNAENAVKNINVKYD
+227 TNADNKVVSINTTYN
-242 GDYKSALAP
+242 GDYRSALAP
-251 ELFNIG
+251 ELFNVG
-257 RTSIEGGTQAAEFEL
+257 RTSIEGGTQAAEFSL
-272 HQLSGMIGVDVR
+272 AQLSGMIGVDVR
-284 NESGVAINNIT
+284 NESGVEISNIT

-346 ADASNGVNLTDDKY
+346 ADASNGVNLTDDTY

-393 LVIPAGKWADKITIT
+393 LVIPAGAWADKITIT

-430 AKANAFVGT
+430 AKANAY
-439 NGNKSTI
+439 GNKSTI

-456 KDYNIRANVTVKAMT
+456 SYGINANVTVEAMT
-471 ANDKLIITRQKGSSV
+471 ANDKLIITRQKTNQV
-486 TLSAFIGSTLDCD
+486 TLSAFRGSTLDCD

-504 VGCCGLNPGLLNMNG
+504 VGCCGLKPGLLNMNG
-519 TLAANR
+519 NLAANR
-525 TINNFGSTIAFGKG
+525 TINNFGSKIVFGKD

-549 IKGTINNTI
+549 INGTINNTI
-558 DKEDEAEKPS
+558 DKEDEAETPS

-632 SGVFENYAN
+632 GGVFENYAN

-687 TTLVRFIDVNPDAD
+687 TTLVRFIDVNPVAD

-709 TTDGKITNKSDRP
+709 TTDGKITNKSDRT

-729 SAGNQLTLNG
+729 SAGKQLTLNG

-825 LTVNNTNSNNV
+825 LIVNNTNSNNV

-906 KTNNWLNGSYP
+906 DTNKWLNGSYP

>member
-38 TIELPENFALVGA
+38 AIELPENFALVGA

-60 MVEDQS
+60 MIN
-66 GVDRLGWFPVAET
+66 GHIGWFPVAEN
-79 LNETTILDEKNWD
+79 LDATTILDEKNWD

-106 VYTNYDFTHYGWLN
+106 VYTNYDFTHYGWLYN
-120 NDATAPN
+120 GETEPN
-127 YDNCNDN
+127 YDKCNDN

-141 FTGAIAQANQF
+141 FTGNATSTDQFKSAQGNVTTFWDSSNNIYKFDESAFQTAN
-152 VKWNGS
+152 
-158 AETQV
+158 V
-163 GDFYVTNHYEFN
+163 GE
-175 KSTFTAA
+175 
-182 GVGANRG
+182 NRG

-202 YVVYYP
+202 YLVYYP

-227 TNAENAVKNINVKYD
+227 TNADNKVVSINTTYN
-242 GDYKSALAP
+242 GDYRSALAP
-251 ELFNIG
+251 ELFNVG
-257 RTSIEGGTQAAEFEL
+257 RTSIEGGTQAAEFSL
-272 HQLSGMIGVDVR
+272 AQLSGMIGVDVR
-284 NESGVAINNIT
+284 NESGVEISNIT

-339 ATLISTA
+339 ATLISTS
-346 ADASNGVNLTDDKY
+346 ADASNGVNLTDDTY

-393 LVIPAGKWADKITIT
+393 LVIPAGAWADKITIT

-430 AKANAFVGT
+430 AKANAY
-439 NGNKSTI
+439 GNKSTI

-456 KDYNIRANVTVKAMT
+456 SYGINANVTVEAMT
-471 ANDKLIITRQKGSSV
+471 ANDKLIITRQKTNQV
-486 TLSAFIGSTLDCD
+486 TLSAFRGSTLDCD

-504 VGCCGLNPGLLNMNG
+504 VGCCGLKPGLLNMNG
-519 TLAANR
+519 NLAANR
-525 TINNFGSTIAFGKG
+525 TINNFGSKIVFGKD

-549 IKGTINNTI
+549 INGTINNTI
-558 DKEDEAEKPS
+558 DKEDEAETPS

-632 SGVFENYAN
+632 GGVFENYAN

-687 TTLVRFIDVNPDAD
+687 TTLVRFIDVNPVAD

-709 TTDGKITNKSDRP
+709 TTDGKITNKSDRT

-729 SAGNQLTLNG
+729 SAGKQLTLNG

-812 LLSFEKGVEIGGN
+812 LLSFEKVLKLVE
-825 LTVNNTNSNNV
+825 T
-836 EFAKGTTST
+836 
-845 INGGVTV
+845 
-852 AKMGMMKF
+852 
-860 EANSVTTIK
+860 
-869 GDAGF
+869 
-874 ANDGKVDITPQTA
+874 
-887 VGGSD
+887 
-892 VAARVICKSFTNFG
+892 
-906 KTNNWLNGSYP
+906 
-917 QDIL
+917 

>member
-1 MKKYLLGALA
+1 M
-11 LPLAFAACTNDDF
+11 
-24 ESINNNESQALNGE
+24 
-38 TIELPENFALVGA
+38 
-51 KQNADTRAG
+51 
-60 MVEDQS
+60 
-66 GVDRLGWFPVAET
+66 
-79 LNETTILDEKNWD
+79 
-92 HIGLAWAGTSNDGK
+92 
-106 VYTNYDFTHYGWLN
+106 
-120 NDATAPN
+120 
-127 YDNCNDN
+127 
-134 VLTNGVW
+134 
-141 FTGAIAQANQF
+141 IA
-152 VKWNGS
+152 
-158 AETQV
+158 
-163 GDFYVTNHYEFN
+163 
-175 KSTFTAA
+175 
-182 GVGANRG
+182 
-189 LFRTSFGTIFGGN
+189 
-202 YVVYYP
+202 
-208 YNPDLK
+208 
-214 DIDYLKA
+214 
-221 ISPSRF
+221 
-227 TNAENAVKNINVKYD
+227 
-242 GDYKSALAP
+242 
-251 ELFNIG
+251 
-257 RTSIEGGTQAAEFEL
+257 
-272 HQLSGMIGVDVR
+272 VDVR
-284 NESGVAINNIT
+284 NESGAPINDIT
-295 SVALYAKKGGFY
+295 SVALYAKEGGFY

-319 KDDVAKGAALYVNDG
+319 NGDVTKGAALYVNDG

-346 ADASNGVNLTDDKY
+346 ADASNGVDLTDDTY

-377 IVQDKDGNSY
+377 IVQDKEGNSY

-393 LVIPAGKWADKITIT
+393 LVIPAGAWADKITIT

-430 AKANAFVGT
+430 TKANAYVAT
-439 NGNKSTI
+439 PGNTSVI
-446 NLLGAVELTK
+446 NLLGAVELTNN
-456 KDYNIRANVTVKAMT
+456 YNIKANVIVKAMT

-486 TLSAFIGSTLDCD
+486 ILSAFIGSTLDCD

-519 TLAANR
+519 NLAANR
-525 TINNFGSTIAFGKG
+525 TINNFGSEIVFGKG

-549 IKGTINNTI
+549 INGTINNTI
-558 DKEDEAEKPS
+558 DKEDEAETPS

-632 SGVFENYAN
+632 AGVFENYAN

-653 GVTYQDLD
+653 GVTYQDLN

-687 TTLVRFIDVNPDAD
+687 TTLVRFIDVNPAND
-701 VEYTLAPN
+701 VVYTLVPN
-709 TTDGKITNKSDRP
+709 TTDGKITNKNGRP

-729 SAGNQLTLNG
+729 SAGKQLTLNG

-762 LTMKHANLTMAALEI
+762 LTMNHADLTMGALEI
-777 NHKEGVDRWTN
+777 NHKETVNRWTN
-788 FQEVLKVTGNVDI
+788 FQEVVKVTGDVDI
-801 ANFNPGTAGDN
+801 ANFNPGSAGDN

-906 KTNNWLNGSYP
+906 NTNKWLNGSYP

>member
-60 MVEDQS
+60 LIGKAV
-66 GVDRLGWFPVAET
+66 GWFPVAQT
-79 LNETTILDEKNWD
+79 LDATSILDEKNWD
-92 HIGLAWAGTSNDGK
+92 HIGLAWVGTSNDGQ

-120 NDATAPN
+120 NGEKEPK
-127 YDNCNDN
+127 YDKCNDN

-141 FTGAIAQANQF
+141 FTGDADRANQF
-152 VKWNGS
+152 KDVNGYVADFWNS
-158 AETQV
+158 TSYKFDENT
-163 GDFYVTNHYEFN
+163 FN
-175 KSTFTAA
+175 AA

-202 YVVYYP
+202 YLVYYP

-221 ISPSRF
+221 ISPIKFQRVDA
-227 TNAENAVKNINVKYD
+227 TTCAINTEYT
-242 GDYKSALAP
+242 GDNLKAIAP
-251 ELFNIG
+251 DLFMVG
-257 RTSIEGGTQAAEFEL
+257 RTRIDGGTQAAEFSL
-272 HQLSGMIGVDVR
+272 AQLSGMILVDVE
-284 NESGVAINNIT
+284 NKSGNDINNIA

-307 TSVSLDANKIAT
+307 TSVSLNANKIAT
-319 KDDVAKGAALYVNDG
+319 NNDVVAKGEALYVEDG
-334 KAETT
+334 KAEKT

-346 ADASNGVNLTDDKY
+346 VDPSTGFTLENNKY

-377 IVQDKDGNSY
+377 IVQDKDGNSC
-387 AEEGSN
+387 AIPGTN
-393 LVIPAGKWADKITIT
+393 LIVEPFKWSKVTVT
-408 LTKALSSAELYAY
+408 LNKALSSAELYAY

-456 KDYNIRANVTVKAMT
+456 NYNINANVTVKAMT
-471 ANDKLIITRQKGSSV
+471 ANDKLIITRQKGTSV
-486 TLSAFIGSTLDCD
+486 TLSAFKNSTLDCD

-519 TLAANR
+519 NLAANR
-525 TINNFGSTIAFGKG
+525 TINNFGSKIVFGKD
-539 ATSGNKVTSI
+539 AQPTNKVTSI
-549 IKGTINNTI
+549 INGTINNTI
-558 DKEDEAEKPS
+558 DKEDEAKRPS
-568 SIVIGKYTTVSLYG
+568 SIVIGKYTTVSLNG

-597 GTTNTGED
+597 GTTSTGED

-632 SGVFENYAN
+632 GGVFENYAN

-687 TTLVRFIDVNPDAD
+687 TTLVRFIDVNPAAD

-709 TTDGKITNKSDRP
+709 TADGRITNKSDRN

-729 SAGNQLTLNG
+729 SANQQLTLNG

-777 NHKEGVDRWTN
+777 NHKEGVNRWTN
-788 FQEVLKVTGNVDI
+788 FQEVLKVKDNVDI
-801 ANFNPGTAGDN
+801 ANFNPGAAGDK

-845 INGGVTV
+845 INGNVTV
-852 AKMGMMKF
+852 EKGGMMLF
-860 EANSVTTIK
+860 DANSVTTIK
-869 GDAGF
+869 GDEGF
-874 ANDGKVDITPQTA
+874 NNDGKVNIIPQTA

-892 VAARVICKSFTNFG
+892 VAARVICKKFTHFG
-906 KTNNWLNGSYP
+906 DTDKWLNGSYP
-917 QDIL
+917 QDILE

>member
-163 GDFYVTNHYEFN
+163 ANFYVTDHYEFN

-257 RTSIEGGTQAAEFEL
+257 RTSIEGGTQAAEFTL
-272 HQLSGMIGVDVR
+272 AQLSGMIAVDVR
-284 NESGVAINNIT
+284 NESGAPINDIT
-295 SVALYAKKGGFY
+295 SVALYAKEGGFY

-319 KDDVAKGAALYVNDG
+319 NGDVTKGAALYVNDG

-346 ADASNGVNLTDDKY
+346 ADASNGVDLTDDTY

-377 IVQDKDGNSY
+377 IVQDKEGNSY

-393 LVIPAGKWADKITIT
+393 LVIPAGAWADKITIT

-446 NLLGAVELTK
+446 NLLGAVELNSS
-456 KDYNIRANVTVKAMT
+456 YEINANVTVQAMT
-471 ANDKLIITRQKGSSV
+471 ANDKLVITRQKTSGV
-486 TLSAFIGSTLDCD
+486 ILTANQGSTLECD

-504 VGCCGLNPGLLNMNG
+504 QGCCGLIPGRLYMNG

-525 TINNFGSTIAFGKG
+525 TINNFGGKIVFGKDAAQG
-539 ATSGNKVTSI
+539 SKVTSTI
-549 IKGTINNTI
+549 YGTINNTI
-558 DKEDEAEKPS
+558 DEEDLAKTPS
-568 SIVIGKYTTVSLYG
+568 TINIREYTTVSLYG
-582 TLNNEEGNSVTVETA
+582 TLNNEEGNSVTVKTA
-597 GTTNTGED
+597 GTGQTGDD

-622 TIYGNVATEN
+622 TIYGNVATQN
-632 SGVFENYAN
+632 GGAFENYAT

-653 GVTYQDLD
+653 GVTVQAED

-666 EVNSL
+666 EVNSE
-671 VRYNDAINNSK
+671 VRYNDAINNRE
-682 DAIHF
+682 DAIHP
-687 TTLVRFIDVNPDAD
+687 TTLVRFIDTATPAD

-709 TTDGKITNKSDRP
+709 TTDGKITNKSDRT

-729 SAGNQLTLNG
+729 SAGKQLTLNG

-906 KTNNWLNGSYP
+906 DTNKWLNGSYP

>member
-60 MVEDQS
+60 LIGKAV
-66 GVDRLGWFPVAET
+66 GWFPVAQT
-79 LNETTILDEKNWD
+79 LDATSILDEKNWD
-92 HIGLAWAGTSNDGK
+92 HIGLAWVGTSNDGQ

-120 NDATAPN
+120 NGEKEPK
-127 YDNCNDN
+127 YDKCNDN

-141 FTGAIAQANQF
+141 FTGDANRANQF
-152 VKWNGS
+152 KDVNGYVEDFWNS
-158 AETQV
+158 TSYKFDENT
-163 GDFYVTNHYEFN
+163 FN
-175 KSTFTAA
+175 AA

-202 YVVYYP
+202 YLVYYP

-221 ISPSRF
+221 ISPIKFQRVDA
-227 TNAENAVKNINVKYD
+227 TTCAINTEYT
-242 GDYKSALAP
+242 GDNLKAIAP
-251 ELFNIG
+251 DLFMVG
-257 RTSIEGGTQAAEFEL
+257 RTRIDGGTQAAEFSL
-272 HQLSGMIGVDVR
+272 AQLSGMILVDVE
-284 NESGVAINNIT
+284 NKSGNNINNIA

-307 TSVSLDANKIAT
+307 TSVSLNANKIAT
-319 KDDVAKGAALYVNDG
+319 NNDVVAKGEALYVEDG
-334 KAETT
+334 KAEKT

-346 ADASNGVNLTDDKY
+346 VDPSTGFTLESNKY

-377 IVQDKDGNSY
+377 IVQDKDGNSC
-387 AEEGSN
+387 AIPGTN
-393 LVIPAGKWADKITIT
+393 LIVKPFEWSKVTVT
-408 LTKALSSAELYAY
+408 LNDELSSAELYAY

-446 NLLGAVELTK
+446 NLLGAVELT

-519 TLAANR
+519 NLAANR
-525 TINNFGSTIAFGKG
+525 TINNFGSEIAFGKG
-539 ATSGNKVTSI
+539 ASALNRVTSI
-549 IKGTINNTI
+549 INGTINNTI
-558 DKEDEAEKPS
+558 DEEDEAKRPS
-568 SIVIGKYTTVSLYG
+568 SIEIRAFTTVSLNG
-582 TLNNEEGNSVTVETA
+582 TLNNEEGNSVTIIA
-597 GTTNTGED
+597 GDGDTGND

-632 SGVFENYAN
+632 GGVFENYAN

-653 GVTYQDLD
+653 GVTYQAEN

-666 EVNSL
+666 EVNSE
-671 VRYNDAINNSK
+671 VRYNDAINNRE
-682 DAIHF
+682 DAIHP
-687 TTLVRFIDVNPDAD
+687 TTLVRFIDTATPAD

-709 TTDGKITNKSDRP
+709 TTDGKITNKNDRP

-729 SAGNQLTLNG
+729 SAGKQLTLNG
-739 KLDADGVTTIPTT
+739 KLDADGETTIPTT

-762 LTMKHANLTMAALEI
+762 LTMNHADLTMAALEI
-777 NHKEGVDRWTN
+777 NHKEGVNRWTN
-788 FQEVLKVTGNVDI
+788 FQEVVKVTGNVDI
-801 ANFNPGTAGDN
+801 TNFNPGTAGDK
-812 LLSFEKGVEIGGN
+812 LLSFEKGVEFGGN
-825 LTVNNTNSNNV
+825 LTVDNTNSNNV

-845 INGGVTV
+845 INGNVIVKTDG
-852 AKMGMMKF
+852 KMKF
-860 EANSVTTIK
+860 EANSVTTIY
-869 GDAGF
+869 GDDGF
-874 ANDGKVDITPQTA
+874 DNNGQVDITPQTK
-887 VGGSD
+887 VSGTD
-892 VAARVICKSFTNFG
+892 VAARVICKKFTNFG
-906 KTNNWLNGSYP
+906 NTSKWLNGSYP
-917 QDIL
+917 QDILE